1 MSTRTLIGVIAF
13 AVLLSACGG
22 KSSGGNSAFGRL
34 FEPTHTPTATPKA
47 ENASTSGTPV
57 AAVER
62 SLQSPPNAP
71 ASLNVPLPELS
82 AQSIIVM
89 DEDSGAILFERDG
102 HRRMA
107 PASLTKIATAMVV
120 IEAGDLDRMVEVH
133 PDLHREWEEDSSVMG
148 LEPGDRFSLRELL
161 YGMMLVSG
169 NDAAEALM
177 QATSWSETE
186 FVGRMNQ
193 FAARIGLHDTHF
205 SEPTGLGGPDHYSTA
220 ADLALLSRYAMQ
232 NETFREIV
240 GTETHVAKGSRDID
254 LYNLNPLLN
263 YTPGVDGVKTGYTEQ
278 AGRTFVV
285 SAKRDGHRV
294 YAVLL
299 NTTTR
304 AQDAIN
310 IIEWAFAD
318 HRW

>member
-1 MSTRTLIGVIAF
+1 MSSRTLIGVIAF
-13 AVLLSACGG
+13 AILLSSCNG
-22 KSSGGNSAFGRL
+22 KSSGNNSAFARW
-34 FEPTHTPTATPKA
+34 FEPTATPTT
-47 ENASTSGTPV
+47 TSPFDGGHPPGAPV
-57 AAVER
+57 AAAQR
-62 SLQSPPNAP
+62 SLQPDPKPPAALDIP
-71 ASLNVPLPELS
+71 VPQLS

-89 DEDSGAILFERDG
+89 DEASGTILFDRAG
-102 HRRMA
+102 HQRMA

-120 IEAGDLDRMVEVH
+120 IEGGDLDRVVDVN
-133 PDLHREWEEDSSVMG
+133 PNLQREWEQDSSVMG
-148 LEPGDRFSLRELL
+148 LEPGDRFSVRELL

-177 QATSWSETE
+177 QATSWSQSD
-186 FVGRMNQ
+186 FVARMNDL
-193 FAARIGLHDTHF
+193 AARIGLRDTHF
-205 SEPTGLGGPDHYSTA
+205 TEPTGLGGPDHYSTA

-232 NETFREIV
+232 NATFAQIV
-240 GTETHVAKGSRDID
+240 GTEKHVAKGSRDID

-285 SAKRDGHRV
+285 SAKRDGHRI

-299 NTTTR
+299 NTSTR

-310 IIEWAFAD
+310 IIEWAFAS

>member
-1 MSTRTLIGVIAF
+1 MSTRTLIGLIAF
-13 AVLLSACGG
+13 AILLSSCGG
-22 KSSGGNSAFGRL
+22 KSGGAGSAFGRML
-34 FEPTHTPTATPKA
+34 HPTETPTA
-47 ENASTSGTPV
+47 ASKVDGAVAPGSPV
-57 AAVER
+57 AAAER
-62 SLQSPPNAP
+62 SLESGPKAP
-71 ASLNVPLPELS
+71 TSLNVPIPELS

-89 DEDSGAILFERDG
+89 DEDSGAILFERAG
-102 HRRMA
+102 HQRMA

-120 IEAGDLDRMVEVH
+120 IEAGDLDRVVEVN
-133 PDLHREWEEDSSVMG
+133 PDLQREWEEDSSVMG
-148 LEPGDRFSLRELL
+148 LEPGDRFSVRELL

-177 QATSWSETE
+177 RATSWSEAD

-193 FAARIGLHDTHF
+193 LAERIGLHDTHF
-205 SEPTGLGGPDHYSTA
+205 TEPTGLGGPDHYSTA

-263 YTPGVDGVKTGYTEQ
+263 YTAGVDGVKTGYTEQ

-310 IIEWAFAD
+310 IIEWSFAD

>member
-13 AVLLSACGG
+13 AVLLASCGG
-22 KSSGGNSAFGRL
+22 TSGGGGSAFERML
-34 FEPTHTPTATPKA
+34 HPTETPAAAAKANGATGPG
-47 ENASTSGTPV
+47 SPV
-57 AAVER
+57 AAAER
-62 SLQSPPNAP
+62 SLDSRPGAP
-71 ASLNVPLPELS
+71 ASLNVPVPELS

-89 DEDSGAILFERDG
+89 DEDSGAILFDRNG
-102 HRRMA
+102 HARMA

-120 IEAGDLDRMVEVH
+120 IEGGDLDRVVEVN
-133 PDLHREWEEDSSVMG
+133 PDLHREWEQDSSVMG
-148 LEPGDRFSLRELL
+148 LEPGDRFSIRELL

-177 QATSWSETE
+177 QATSWSEAE
-186 FVGRMNQ
+186 FVGRMNELAQ
-193 FAARIGLHDTHF
+193 RIGLHDTHF
-205 SEPTGLGGPDHYSTA
+205 TEPTGLGGPDHYSTA

-240 GTETHVAKGSRDID
+240 GTETHVAKGSRNID

-310 IIEWAFAD
+310 VIEWAFAD